1 LAEAFRMV
9 GADRQ
14 RGTLRI
20 SNAAFLKGE
29 AAN

>member
-9 GADRQ
+9 GSDRQ

-20 SNAAFLKGE
+20 PNAAFLKGE